1 MFDIYKRKYI
11 SGAYLQMK
19 KKSIIKNEHGQTIK
33 SLKKF
38 KRGLKDSRK
47 IDRINVIILAFQGK
61 NRLEIA
67 KILGFNNQTVGEY
80 VKKYNEGG
88 LDELLT
94 IGKAPGRIPKITPDI
109 QEELK
114 EVILKTPSEIGY
126 AVNVN
131 WNSRIIA
138 QYVKDVYNINIEA
151 SSIRR
156 LMKRMGFTYT
166 RPTYV
171 LMKADEEEQKKFEEK
186 FEDIKKH

>member
-1 MFDIYKRKYI
+1 MI
-11 SGAYLQMK
+11 
-19 KKSIIKNEHGQTIK
+19 KKSIIENDHGQTIK

-47 IDRINVIILAFQGK
+47 IDRINVIILALRGK

-80 VKKYNEGG
+80 VRKFNEGG
-88 LDELLT
+88 LEELLT
-94 IGKAPGRIPKITPDI
+94 IGKAPGCIPKISPDI

-138 QYVKDVYNINIEA
+138 QYVKDVYNIDIEA

-156 LMKRMGFTYT
+156 LMKRMGFTYN

-186 FEDIKKH
+186 FEDIKKHSGR